1 MTSKDSR
8 QKIHFIIGVAV
19 VALLVVGCTGG
30 TKYEPQS
37 SDFDIKQVTELVM
50 TYAAEEPERA
60 LEVIDSLRAAGLPDY
75 QSDLLRVRVYSQGL
89 EGKMLD
95 SAIVIGERLMDIQMA
110 KDNLGYREDVL
121 EALVNACRQRHDD
134 ERVIR
139 WSSEM
144 AALCREYGEETVAL
158 RNEAEMGLFLTHV
171 GRQAEGVSK
180 IDGVLATLDN
190 VRKFNELD
198 AWVIAAKRKIAVLRE
213 GDGENL
219 SPDGQADVIPIAQRI
234 IDRLTDYEQHPE
246 DYRDGT
252 YREPSGEDR
261 QGYIDFYRA
270 QAYGYMAEAYAR
282 NGESQKAFECLE
294 KFEQSDYGQTL
305 DGRKMIAPTWCLLGE
320 TQKLDAMYEDLTTAR
335 FRDYEQKMEIERQKA
350 EASLWH
356 IITWLVVMITLLLA
370 CFAVY
375 YYLRHREEKRKNR
388 ILARQITEAMDYK
401 EKYLES
407 EKLRVKSF
415 ETASVQEDTPLESM
429 SSAAL
434 FAHISQVIVSEK
446 LFLEPT
452 FDRQAAIDYF
462 HLSKERIGAAF
473 SQGSDYTSIS
483 DFINECRLEYAV
495 NLINDQPSLPI
506 SQVAQACGFSDANYF
521 GRKFK
526 ARFGLSPSQYR
537 SGNSPELSDHS

>member
-1 MTSKDSR
+1 MHKA
-8 QKIHFIIGVAV
+8 QHIITYIFSV
-19 VALLVVGCTGG
+19 VAFLLIAVDCTKGHDDAV
-30 TKYEPQS
+30 
-37 SDFDIKQVTELVM
+37 SDDTVPGIKQATAQVM
-50 TYAAEEPERA
+50 DLAAGEPERA

-89 EGKMLD
+89 EGTMLD
-95 SAIVIGERLMDIQMA
+95 SAIVIGERLMLLDVAQ
-110 KDNLGYREDVL
+110 KNLEYREDVL
-121 EALVNACRQRHDD
+121 EALVNACRMRHDD
-134 ERVIR
+134 ERLIR
-139 WSSEM
+139 WCDALVM
-144 AALCREYGEETVAL
+144 LCREKGEETEAL
-158 RNEAEMGLFLTHV
+158 RNEAEMGLYLTHV

-180 IDGVLATLDN
+180 IDSVLAKLDN
-190 VRKFNELD
+190 MRKFNELD
-198 AWVIAAKRKIAVLRE
+198 AWVIAAKRKITVLKE
-213 GDGENL
+213 FSIG
-219 SPDGQADVIPIAQRI
+219 SGQFAIRQKEITPIALRI
-234 IDRLTDYEQHPE
+234 IDRLNDYEQHPD

-252 YREPSGEDR
+252 YREPSDEDR

-282 NGESQKAFECLE
+282 NGESQKACECLE
-294 KFEQSDYGQTL
+294 KFEQSDYGRTL

-320 TQKLDAMYEDLTTAR
+320 SQKLDAMYEDLTTAR
-335 FRDYEQKMEIERQKA
+335 FRDYEQKMEIEQQKT

-356 IITWLVVMITLLLA
+356 IITWLVAVIALLLA

-375 YYLRHREEKRKNR
+375 YFLRHREETRKNR

-407 EKLRVKSF
+407 EKLKMESL
-415 ETASVQEDTPLESM
+415 EIASAQEDTPLESM

-434 FAHISQVIVSEK
+434 FAHISQAIVSEK

-473 SQGSDYTSIS
+473 SQGSDYASIS

-495 NLINDQPSLPI
+495 NLLNDQPSLPI
-506 SQVAQACGFSDANYF
+506 SLVAQSCGFSDANYF
-521 GRKFK
+521 GRKFRLASASHRPNFVRHIRK
-526 ARFGLSPSQYR
+526 SV
-537 SGNSPELSDHS
+537 